1 MHTYISIA
9 GLDNSICTYGGMM
22 CFTSGKPL
30 RPLPAPVTPA
40 PSPPGGCIPGGN
52 PQGGSL
58 SHNGSLRVLLINSC
72 VSRNTKAMVS
82 IVKDRINLMPK
93 ISSSILESM
102 DRVAKEAAETI
113 SKVSNT
119 NNNNNNS
126 SDKIIRHGH
135 HQGLFQKLE
144 VSMRGNNGG
153 GATFKKNIQ
162 VQHCKNRVP

>member
-1 MHTYISIA
+1 MYLSISIA

-30 RPLPAPVTPA
+30 RPLPAPVSPTPSLPGL
-40 PSPPGGCIPGGN
+40 PSNGGGCP
-52 PQGGSL
+52 L
-58 SHNGSLRVLLINSC
+58 SAGSLRVLLINSC

-113 SKVSNT
+113 SKVSNQ

-144 VSMRGNNGG
+144 VSMRGGG
-153 GATFKKNIQ
+153 DI
-162 VQHCKNRVP
+162 

>member
-1 MHTYISIA
+1 MHTYIFIA

-40 PSPPGGCIPGGN
+40 PSLPGLPGS
-52 PQGGSL
+52 GGPL
-58 SHNGSLRVLLINSC
+58 SSGSLRVLLINSC

-93 ISSSILESM
+93 ISSSIFESM

-126 SDKIIRHGH
+126 SDKIIRHGGGH

-144 VSMRGNNGG
+144 VSMRGGD
-153 GATFKKNIQ
+153 I
-162 VQHCKNRVP
+162 